1 MRGIPNSVG
10 LLELFVRHRNAANLL
25 MILLVMFGIWGAMG
39 LNRQLMPN
47 TDSKTI
53 TINVDWPGAS
63 AEDVEKNLLILI
75 EPAVQFLDGVKSMS
89 GRAREGTGRIT
100 LEFERDTDMQ
110 DAERQVEVAVSAVPN
125 LPSEAEEPNI
135 STRKFFDPI
144 ASIGISGP
152 FPEAVL
158 RRYARE
164 IRDGL
169 LAAGVDKVEFTGYRD
184 REIVVTIDEGKLR
197 QLGMTLEEM
206 SRALTPN
213 FADKPSGTL
222 TGDYEAQIRAAAR
235 EVTAR
240 DISETEIRSS
250 ATGDAPT
257 FGEVGAVENGFDND
271 DPLGYMRG
279 APAIKLKVSRSATAD
294 TVTTYENVQ
303 AYVSDIAPTLPRSL
317 NIKVFDAA
325 AESVIARLSLLVT
338 NGVTGLIIVL
348 IVLFLFLDA
357 RIALWVAMGIPVS
370 ILATLGV
377 MFMLGQTINMI
388 SMFALMMTLGI
399 IVDDAIV
406 VGEHTATRYADGDPR
421 ATAAI
426 TGAGRMMTPVIAASL
441 TTIAAFLPILVIGDV
456 IGQIMSTLPVVVTC
470 VLVAST
476 VECFLVLPGHLAHAL
491 PAERKRPSRFR
502 RNFDNGFA
510 WFRDGP
516 FNYLLNLSFSWRYA
530 TAAIAVAVTALG
542 LSLLA
547 SGQLKFE
554 FFPSAEGEKFNI
566 YARFQAGVPQDR
578 MTGIIREI
586 EAAVSEIE
594 EEIGGGEAII
604 NTTYANLDLENGG
617 ANFDVFLTP
626 SEERT
631 IRTGE
636 VIDALRE
643 KLPSVA
649 GVERINVRQ
658 GRFGPPGRAIDIEFA
673 GNDSAQLKLASDE
686 LQGVLE
692 GFDGVTSISD
702 TLFYGNPEVIM
713 SLNERGASLGF
724 TLTSLGEQVSNAF
737 QGKKV
742 ATIVSEDDEVT
753 VRLERSTEEEGSG
766 ALRNMWVKSPAGNFV
781 PISSIVSFSER
792 QGLRFIL
799 RDEGKSTIHVRA
811 DTEGDTQ
818 FGEVLDRLAADYL
831 PELTAKYGITYSF
844 SGRQAEQ
851 AAAFADLGLGA
862 LFALGIIYVIIAW
875 IFASYFA
882 PLAVMLIIPFGI
894 VGSIWGHYVMGYTLT
909 IISMMGMLGLA
920 GILVNDSIVLVTRLQ
935 ERREEGESLREAAIG
950 ASRDRLRAV
959 LLTSLTTIGG
969 LVPLLFEKS
978 LQAQFLIPMAITIVF
993 GLALATLLVLFLLPA
1008 FLAIGADI
1016 GAFLS
1021 WVFMTRNSPSFRQ
1034 LLGGRH
1040 HDLPPPALQNRAA

>member
-1 MRGIPNSVG
+1 MRGIPKSAG
-10 LLELFVRHRNAANLL
+10 MLEMFVRHRNAANLL
-25 MILLVMFGIWGAMG
+25 MVLLVMFGVWGAMG

-53 TINVDWPGAS
+53 TIDVAWSGAS
-63 AEDVEKNLLILI
+63 AEDVEKNLLVLI

-89 GRAREGTGRIT
+89 GRAREGTGTIT
-100 LEFERDTDMQ
+100 LEFERDVDMQ
-110 DAERQVEVAVSAVPN
+110 EAERLVEVAVSAIPN
-125 LPSEAEEPNI
+125 LPSEADDPEV

-152 FPEAVL
+152 FPEAAL
-158 RRYARE
+158 RGYARE

-169 LAAGVDKVEFTGYRD
+169 LASGVDKVEFTGYRD
-184 REIVVTIDEGKLR
+184 REVVVTVEEAKLR
-197 QLGMTLEEM
+197 QLGMTIEEL
-206 SRALTPN
+206 SSALAPN

-222 TGDYEAQIRAAAR
+222 TGDYEAQIRAAAK
-235 EVTAR
+235 EVTIR
-240 DISETEIRSS
+240 DISEAEIRSS
-250 ATGDAPT
+250 ASGDAPT
-257 FGEVGAVENGFDND
+257 FGEIGTVTNGFDVD

-279 APAIKLKVSRSATAD
+279 EPAIKLTVSRSATAD
-294 TVTTYENVQ
+294 TVTTYEIVQ
-303 AYVSDIAPTLPRSL
+303 AYVDEVAPTLPRSL

-325 AESVIARLSLLVT
+325 AESVIARLALLVN
-338 NGVTGLIIVL
+338 NGITGLIIVL
-348 IVLFLFLDA
+348 IVLFIFLDA
-357 RIALWVAMGIPVS
+357 RIALWVAVGIPIS
-370 ILATLGV
+370 IFATLGI

-406 VGEHTATRYADGDPR
+406 VGEHTATRYAGGDPR
-421 ATAAI
+421 AIAAI
-426 TGAGRMMTPVIAASL
+426 NGAGRMLTPVIAASL

-456 IGQIMSTLPVVVTC
+456 VGQIMSTLPVVVTC
-470 VLVAST
+470 VLIAST
-476 VECFLVLPGHLAHAL
+476 IECFFVLPGHLAHAL

-502 RNFDNGFA
+502 RNFDAGFA
-510 WFRDGP
+510 WFREGP

-530 TAAIAVAVTALG
+530 TAAIAVGTMVLG
-542 LSLLA
+542 LSLIG

-554 FFPSAEGEKFNI
+554 FFPSAESEKFNI
-566 YARFQAGVPQDR
+566 FARFQAGVSEER
-578 MTGIIREI
+578 MVGIITEIENAVTEI
-586 EAAVSEIE
+586 EA
-594 EEIGGGEAII
+594 EIGDGEAVI
-604 NTTYANLDLENGG
+604 NTTYANLDIDNGG

-626 SEERT
+626 SEDRT
-631 IRTGE
+631 IRTSE
-636 VIDALRE
+636 VMTSMRE
-643 KLPSVA
+643 KLPTVA

-658 GRFGPPGRAIDIEFA
+658 GRFGPPGRAIDIEFS
-673 GNDSAQLKLASDE
+673 GNDSAQLKLASEE

-724 TLTSLGEQVSNAF
+724 TLANLGEQVSNAF
-737 QGKKV
+737 QGKDV
-742 ATIVSEDDEVT
+742 ATIVSSEDEVT
-753 VRLERSTEEEGSG
+753 VRLEQSSPETGSA
-766 ALRNMWVKSPAGNFV
+766 ALRNMWVKSPSDNFV
-781 PISSIVSFSER
+781 PLSSIVGFSES

-831 PELTAKYGITYSF
+831 TEITEKYGVSYAF

-882 PLAVMLIIPFGI
+882 PLAVMMIIPFGI
-894 VGSIWGHYVMGYTLT
+894 VGSLWGHYVMGYSLT
-909 IISMMGMLGLA
+909 IISVIGMLGLA
-920 GILVNDSIVLVTRLQ
+920 GILVNDSIVMVTRLQ
-935 ERREEGESLREAAIG
+935 ERRDEGETLREAATG

-993 GLALATLLVLFLLPA
+993 GLSLATLLVLFLLPA

-1016 GAFLS
+1016 GAFFS
-1021 WVFMTRNSPSFRQ
+1021 WVFMTRKSPTFRQ

-1040 HDLPPPALQNRAA
+1040 HDTPPTIHPAE